1 MIDYVIDANV
11 LMSIVISG
19 KASYKNLLNYYNFI
33 IPEFGL
39 VEIDKY
45 QNTLFNKTSM
55 KRNELIN
62 YSYSIFSSITILPSY
77 IFDEKIIK
85 ESIKL
90 VEKVDIKDLAYIA
103 LATQL
108 DLMLL
113 TRDKTLVSGMKKQKF
128 KNILSFDDFLRN
140 V

>member
-1 MIDYVIDANV
+1 MKDYVIDANV
-11 LMSIVISG
+11 LMSIIISG
-19 KASYKNLLNYYNFI
+19 KATYKNLLIYYNFI

-45 QNTLFNKTSM
+45 QNTMFQKTSM

-62 YSYSIFSSITILPSY
+62 FSYAVFSAITILPNY
-77 IFDEKIIK
+77 ILDEKIIK